1 MTTAAAS
8 RFAIAQRLRERM
20 SVLRDEIRDTL
31 LRADAERYADIAGQ
45 LREAQDQS
53 LAELLAGVSHAEVA
67 RDVEEIRDIEAATG
81 RLASGSYGTCVA
93 CGVAIAA
100 DRLQAYPTAKR
111 CLTCQQQHE
120 ATRYAG

>member
-81 RLASGSYGTCVA
+81 RLASGSYGTCVG
-93 CGVAIAA
+93 CGVAISP